1 MKTYSELNLVNTIRW
16 SVAWLLLNTAI
27 MMLVLLGLGM
37 F

>member
-16 SVAWLLLNTAI
+16 SVAWLLLNMAI
-27 MMLVLLGLGM
+27 IMLMLLGLGI